1 MNLSP
6 DRKDY
11 AEIDA
16 LLRSAVR
23 CALDIADFKSA
34 LNSFRRLLPEVA
46 PSLVAQKFSR
56 ALKMKRAPATT
67 SASSTATTTTDEG
80 KHG

>member
-16 LLRSAVR
+16 LLRSAVS

-46 PSLVAQKFSR
+46 PSLVVQEFSR
-56 ALKMKRAPATT
+56 ASKRKRAPATI
-67 SASSTATTTTDEG
+67 SASTTAATTTDEG

>member
-23 CALDIADFKSA
+23 CALDIADIKSA
-34 LNSFRRLLPEVA
+34 LNSFRGLLPEVA
-46 PSLVAQKFSR
+46 PSTVAREFLR
-56 ALKMKRAPATT
+56 A
-67 SASSTATTTTDEG
+67 
-80 KHG
+80 